1 VLRHAVLCCAMLC
14 CAAPCCAVLRHAV
27 LRHAVLCCAMLCC
40 AVLCRVLLQI
50 VNKMSMLDNGRA
62 QIEWTLTGQLS
73 AFAVN
78 IPIRSVFEL
87 NLLTGRVIN
96 HT

>member
-1 VLRHAVLCCAMLC
+1 M
-14 CAAPCCAVLRHAV
+14 AAAKCPV
-27 LRHAVLCCAMLCC
+27 C
-40 AVLCRVLLQI
+40 AVLCPVVLLPQV

-78 IPIRSVFEL
+78 IPIKSVFEL